1 MPLYHLLQPTWDT
14 RLTAPLPT
22 TTTDTTSA
30 TATTQWADAHHALT
44 QNKHPAT
51 DNNTPPQ
58 PSTTLQH
65 HTPDIVLQHWA
76 TAVLHDTLHLPPHVW
91 EAHTSTAYLPCQDDD
106 TDATDASN
114 DAPLPCVQ
122 PSSLPPFATQ
132 ALVHHLAATRARTS
146 AEWLRLVHPDTC
158 THAANTLQLHR
169 LNLPTTHAGF
179 VAFVQRLYADQTRRF
194 EQVKDAFPK
203 HTTEGSPL
211 HTLFTTYAPTAQAL
225 SVVDA
230 VVGAAWAVGGTAD
243 ATDAMMHTST
253 VPETQWAR
261 VQRQFRKKYG
271 CAPRMDTRFDED
283 GLYTCT
289 IRHLDGVVIGEGRA
303 SVEAAAVELAAGAVG
318 G

>member
-1 MPLYHLLQPTWDT
+1 MPLHHLIQPTWDT
-14 RLTAPLPT
+14 RLTVPLPSST
-22 TTTDTTSA
+22 TTA
-30 TATTQWADAHHALT
+30 AATTAASQWADAHHAQT
-44 QNKHPAT
+44 QKQPN
-51 DNNTPPQ
+51 DTPP
-58 PSTTLQH
+58 TTLQ
-65 HTPDIVLQHWA
+65 HTPDIVLRHWA

-106 TDATDASN
+106 DAADVSN
-114 DAPLPCVQ
+114 DAPTRCA
-122 PSSLPPFATQ
+122 LPPFATQ

-146 AEWLRLVHPDTC
+146 AEWLRLVHPNTC
-158 THAANTLQLHR
+158 AHAAHTLQLHR

-230 VVGAAWAVGGTAD
+230 VVGAAWAVDGTAD
-243 ATDAMMHTST
+243 NAKDATEHGST

-303 SVEAAAVELAAGAVG
+303 SVEAAAVELAATNLFASVCLPS
-318 G
+318 